1 MRELNLFCFT
11 VDRSHVLSRLNV
23 EKDRTGVA
31 DVTPL
36 VRSDVAYVAPLVK
49 TSLVIK
55 TIFLISLRF
64 TRDNNW
70 IPLTISLKLTGSKS
84 SKMEIPT
91 EG

>member
-11 VDRSHVLSRLNV
+11 VDRSHVWSRLNV

-36 VRSDVAYVAPLVK
+36 VRSVVAYVAPLVK

-64 TRDNNW
+64 SRDNNW
-70 IPLTISLKLTGSKS
+70 IPLTISLKLTGSES
-84 SKMEIPT
+84 SKMVIPT